1 MNDFNSFEKEFTSFQ
16 CKVVSHHNKFNIQ
29 GITSA
34 QFNIIDYLDK
44 HGPKTARELAE
55 AFHASLPGISK
66 LTKKLIDKN
75 MISQTRDET
84 DRRYYHHAVTEEG
97 RGFLRAAATSRNE
110 VMDSIKLTLNEEELE
125 QFTALCQKI
134 NRSLTEAKE

>member
-1 MNDFNSFEKEFTSFQ
+1 M
-16 CKVVSHHNKFNIQ
+16 VSHHNKFNIQ

-125 QFTALCQKI
+125 QFTVLCQKI
-134 NRSLTEAKE
+134 NRSLAEAKE